1 MPRPMPELP
10 FTEAAVVGRVIRA
23 LRAHSGESQQTFAM
37 QVGIGTSSLAR
48 VESGKQAPSFS
59 VLWGVESW
67 LYEQGKI
74 GTRGV
79 IFRGGAQALAILE
92 AEGHSRGDNVRIQ
105 TEVVDSI
112 VTEALRHI
120 GVVLV

>member
-1 MPRPMPELP
+1 MPRPMPQIP

-23 LRAHSGESQQTFAM
+23 LRMQLGESQQTFAV

-48 VESGKQAPSFS
+48 IESGKQDPSFS
-59 VLWGVESW
+59 ALWGIEGC
-67 LYEQGKI
+67 LREQDKI

-79 IFRGGAQALAILE
+79 IFRGAAQALAILE
-92 AEGHSRGDNVRIQ
+92 SEGHACGDDARIQ
-105 TEVVDSI
+105 TEVVDSVVI
-112 VTEALRHI
+112 EALRHI